1 MVPNSNDGGDDD
13 SLALIQDLSGRR
25 LARSP
30 KWAAVVD
37 AEVVLAQTARVRYA
51 LLGKVVSSSGYH
63 INTEFS
69 PLPAAYHDGYA
80 KAALGLKANAPE
92 GVWTAL
98 LLVRNLTD
106 ERTYS
111 LVDASNVYA
120 YYVGE
125 GSAFGF
131 GDPGRVV
138 SIKLHYRL

>member
-1 MVPNSNDGGDDD
+1 MGGCPLKVTRAQFRSTPTTPWA
-13 SLALIQDLSGRR
+13 SLAL
-25 LARSP
+25 
-30 KWAAVVD
+30 AA
-37 AEVVLAQTARVRYA
+37 TTSTR
-51 LLGKVVSSSGYH
+51 K
-63 INTEFS
+63 FS

>member
-1 MVPNSNDGGDDD
+1 MRRDQADG
-13 SLALIQDLSGRR
+13 AHPGRR
-25 LARSP
+25 LVELSKHGATDEYGRLSIESDESAIP
-30 KWAAVVD
+30 FD
-37 AEVVLAQTARVRYA
+37 PEDS
-51 LLGKVVSSSGYH
+51 LGLVSSSGYH

-80 KAALGLKANAPE
+80 KADLGLKANAPE